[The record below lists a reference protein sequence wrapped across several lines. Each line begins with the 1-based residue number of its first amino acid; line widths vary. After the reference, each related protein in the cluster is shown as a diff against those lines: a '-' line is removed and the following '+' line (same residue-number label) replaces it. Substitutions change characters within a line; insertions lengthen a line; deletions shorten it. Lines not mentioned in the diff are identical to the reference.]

1 MQFIMANIVEMIMLH
16 ILVIGNIYIAMK
28 TRLTITAL
36 PESAQQALKALGD
49 NVRTMRKLQGMSM
62 ATLAQRAFTT
72 REALR
77 RLENGQ
83 GTVSL
88 GLLAHVLWVLGQEK
102 GLADIAAA
110 HTDVFL
116 QARLQNS
123 LKQRIHDRDESDYD
137 F

>member
-1 MQFIMANIVEMIMLH
+1 MQFIMANIVEMFILH

-102 GLADIAAA
+102 GLASIAAA
-110 HTDVFL
+110 HADVFL